1 MKYIITLLLVSIG
14 LLASAQ
20 VKRTVHQTFELE
32 DENSQVTLDVYDGFE
47 TEEWSSNNIM
57 IVTTV
62 TLESGAQHLLDIY
75 VKQGRYDIEATDEG
89 ETKTLVSKSK
99 VRLGMKYKGK
109 GVYEIVTVKM
119 YIPENY
125 ELKGNNRLV
134 KKVAETA
141 SSADQ

>member
-89 ETKTLVSKSK
+89 ETKIYCMISRYDMLKVLVW
-99 VRLGMKYKGK
+99 KYKNLELGPLDFEK
-109 GVYEIVTVKM
+109 KIVKYRNIITNLRFNK
-119 YIPENY
+119 YDY
-125 ELKGNNRLV
+125 FHKAL
-134 KKVAETA
+134 
-141 SSADQ
+141 

>member
-1 MKYIITLLLVSIG
+1 
-14 LLASAQ
+14 
-20 VKRTVHQTFELE
+20 
-32 DENSQVTLDVYDGFE
+32 
-47 TEEWSSNNIM
+47 M

-89 ETKTLVSKSK
+89 ETKNLVSKSK

-109 GVYEIVTVKM
+109 GVFEIVKVKM

-125 ELKGNNRLV
+125 ELQGNNRLV
-134 KKVAETA
+134 KKVEETA
-141 SSADQ
+141 SETDQ